1 MLETLIL
8 GAIVL
13 FVMITLAAYT
23 TYAERRICAFIQQR
37 PGPNRVG
44 PFGLLQPAADGLK
57 LLLKE
62 SIVPAEAN
70 KTIHF
75 LAPVLTVLLAVS
87 GLAIL
92 PFARNVQVF
101 DANIGILYT
110 LAIASISV
118 YGVSM
123 GGWASNSKYALLGGL
138 RSSAQMISYELSM
151 GISIVSVILLTNHFL
166 PNGEYLRLTSIV
178 EAQKDVWFVFINPL
192 GFFIF
197 LVCAFAET
205 NRAPFDFAE
214 AEQEL
219 VAGFHTEYSGMKF
232 GSFYVGEYLNM
243 WIASG
248 IISTLFFGG
257 YRGIGE
263 EALGVV
269 NWDFISQTVWGV
281 SWFLAKSAFFI
292 FIFIWVRWTLPRFKY
307 NQLMNI
313 GWRYF
318 LPLSIFNLMVIA
330 LILMFLNN

>member
-1 MLETLIL
+1 MLESLIL
-8 GAIVL
+8 ALIVL

-44 PFGLLQPAADGLK
+44 PLGLLQPAADGLK

-62 SIVPAEAN
+62 TIVPADAN

-92 PFARNVQVF
+92 PFARGVQVF
-101 DANIGILYT
+101 NANIGILFT

-123 GGWASNSKYALLGGL
+123 AGWASNSKYALLGGL

-151 GISIVSVILLTNHFL
+151 GISIVSVILLTNHFYA
-166 PNGEYLRLTSIV
+166 GEEYLRLTSIV

-232 GSFYVGEYLNM
+232 GSFYVGEYMNM

-248 IISTLFFGG
+248 IITTLFFGG

-263 EALGVV
+263 EMLGVA
-269 NWDFISQTVWGV
+269 NWDFVSQTAWGV

-318 LPLSIFNLMVIA
+318 LPLSILNLMVVA
-330 LILMFLNN
+330 MILMLLQ